1 MGREREEKE
10 RTGGRKGERERRGV
24 MMIMMVLVM
33 MMNDHLRD
41 SNVETELLPRKRRTA
56 KAHVRYVVADQAD
69 VRKIRSL
76 PRSRRALAWR
86 TVAFLSGVQEHDVS
100 ARVRERDG
108 NARFD

>member
-1 MGREREEKE
+1 
-10 RTGGRKGERERRGV
+10 

-86 TVAFLSGVQEHDVS
+86 TVPFLSGVQEHDVS
-100 ARVRERDG
+100 ARVREGDG
-108 NARFD
+108 DARLV

>member
-1 MGREREEKE
+1 
-10 RTGGRKGERERRGV
+10 

-33 MMNDHLRD
+33 MMNVHLRD
-41 SNVETELLPRKRRTA
+41 SNVEAELLPRKRRTA
-56 KAHVRYVVADQAD
+56 KANVRYVVADQAD

-86 TVAFLSGVQEHDVS
+86 TVPFLSGVQEHDVS